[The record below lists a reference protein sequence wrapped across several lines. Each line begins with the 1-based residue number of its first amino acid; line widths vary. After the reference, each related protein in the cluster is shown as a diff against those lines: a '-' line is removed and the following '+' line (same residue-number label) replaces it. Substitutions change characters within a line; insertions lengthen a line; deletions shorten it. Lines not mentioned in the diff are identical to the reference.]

1 MALDTSKVKLPVSVV
16 NEMVAKASDVS
27 TIVALS
33 PAVPQL
39 FSDSQHMLFMPSAEG
54 EVVAEVKGSLVRIQS
69 TRPARIRGR
78 RLCGP
83 YLYFMS

>member
-16 NEMVAKASDVS
+16 NEMVAKASDV
-27 TIVALS
+27 TTVAALS

-39 FSDSQHMLFMPSAEG
+39 SSDSPHMLFMPSAEG
-54 EVVAEVKGSLVRIQS
+54 GVVAEVKGSLVRIQS